1 MMENFLTW
9 DVLTTYASFICVVY
23 MVVEFT
29 KELPLIKKI
38 PTRYW
43 SFLIALILLVITNFA
58 MKTFKP
64 MDICL
69 YALSA
74 ISISLGSNGL
84 SDFSFSKKKQ
94 ESEVEEDGRE

>member
-29 KELPLIKKI
+29 KQLPLINKI

-43 SFLIALILLVITNFA
+43 SFIIALILLIITNFA
-58 MKTFKP
+58 VFFKTF
-64 MDICL
+64 
-69 YALSA
+69 
-74 ISISLGSNGL
+74 
-84 SDFSFSKKKQ
+84 FTSF
-94 ESEVEEDGRE
+94 

>member
-29 KELPLIKKI
+29 KQLPLINKI
-38 PTRYW
+38 PTKYW
-43 SFLIALILLVITNFA
+43 SFIIALILLIITNFA

-84 SDFSFSKKKQ
+84 SDFGFKKK
-94 ESEVEEDGRE
+94 ESEDEENGRK

>member
-29 KELPLIKKI
+29 KGLPIISKI

-43 SFLIALILLVITNFA
+43 SFLIALILLIITNVA
-58 MKTFKP
+58 MKTFVV

-69 YALSA
+69 YVLSA

-84 SDFSFSKKKQ
+84 SDFSFKEK
-94 ESEVEEDGRE
+94 ESEVKEDGRK

>member
-29 KELPLIKKI
+29 KQLPLINKI

-43 SFLIALILLVITNFA
+43 SFIIA
-58 MKTFKP
+58 
-64 MDICL
+64 
-69 YALSA
+69 
-74 ISISLGSNGL
+74 ISLGSNRL
-84 SDFSFSKKKQ
+84 SDFGFKKK
-94 ESEVEEDGRE
+94 ESEDEENGRK